1 MKREEFNKKIDELKD
16 YLNQNYYNPMEK
28 LRKLYSD
35 DEILDRLFTR
45 SLSECIDENM
55 ILDKDIADGDKV

>member
-45 SLSECIDENM
+45 SLSEYIDENM